1 MLPGVQKKKQVNMVN
16 VNSSIYRLCLFKKKK
31 EKKLIPP
38 VQALKISISQLLM
51 YNSAMWL
58 LTPVYLSSPKVSTV
72 AAATC
77 SVPSTVTLTN
87 TTVPT
92 ITGVQ
97 LPPAY
102 AKRIPSWWPRKFRSY
117 ED

>member
-16 VNSSIYRLCLFKKKK
+16 VNSSIYRLCLFKNQK
-31 EKKLIPP
+31 KKLIPP

-51 YNSAMWL
+51 YNTAMRL

-72 AAATC
+72 AAETC

-92 ITGVQ
+92 TTGVQ
-97 LPPAY
+97 LLPAY